1 MEIEEAVNKL
11 SNSLRIYNEVAM
23 QTEKLKHIDKEE
35 AINNFDRSFESL
47 LESFH
52 SLYDVTKNKFEYFEN
67 ADSALI
73 ILLRNAIHHKNH
85 PLFNSWNKEMNLL
98 GGLER
103 NNGSSFL
110 LAGQVVNNNEYVIRQ
125 YYKLEDFFNRIS
137 LDSNYPYLDNKI
149 SINRKIN
156 LKNKFL
162 EELNFQKIKEE
173 AILKKILNKE
183 NVYINVVPILIS
195 AISKVFKKLKE
206 DNIEVKG
213 FDSDVYMDYFTND
226 VTVDLNNF
234 NYEECKI
241 IL

>member
-1 MEIEEAVNKL
+1 
-11 SNSLRIYNEVAM
+11 
-23 QTEKLKHIDKEE
+23 
-35 AINNFDRSFESL
+35 
-47 LESFH
+47 
-52 SLYDVTKNKFEYFEN
+52 
-67 ADSALI
+67 
-73 ILLRNAIHHKNH
+73 
-85 PLFNSWNKEMNLL
+85 MNLL